1 MINVLKIQNTDT
13 LDLEDKI
20 LQLGLKV
27 DKIKTENDKFIK
39 VSILYLKHLKLLKLI
54 IHFKINRLFKILKL
68 NTNM

>member
-1 MINVLKIQNTDT
+1 METSTKEKRKDMINVLKIQNADT

-39 VSILYLKHLKLLKLI
+39 V
-54 IHFKINRLFKILKL
+54 
-68 NTNM
+68 

>member
-1 MINVLKIQNTDT
+1 MINVLKIQNADT

-39 VSILYLKHLKLLKLI
+39 V
-54 IHFKINRLFKILKL
+54 
-68 NTNM
+68 

>member
-1 MINVLKIQNTDT
+1 LETSTKEKRKDMINVLKIQNADT

-39 VSILYLKHLKLLKLI
+39 V
-54 IHFKINRLFKILKL
+54 
-68 NTNM
+68 